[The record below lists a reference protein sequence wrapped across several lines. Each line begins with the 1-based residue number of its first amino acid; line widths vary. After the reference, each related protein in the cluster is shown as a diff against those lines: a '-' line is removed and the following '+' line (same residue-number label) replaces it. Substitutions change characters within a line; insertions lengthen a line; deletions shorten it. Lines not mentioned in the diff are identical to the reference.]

1 MVEITSLQPSYEVV
15 EVLLVLCFS
24 DICHLIVQIF
34 DVEFLQYHFS
44 HLMMITLY
52 VRVCVSII
60 IMTLGVGELCM
71 L

>member
-15 EVLLVLCFS
+15 EVLLVLCLS
-24 DICHLIVQIF
+24 DVRHLIVQIF

>member
-24 DICHLIVQIF
+24 DIRHLIVQIF

-60 IMTLGVGELCM
+60 IMTLVVGELCI